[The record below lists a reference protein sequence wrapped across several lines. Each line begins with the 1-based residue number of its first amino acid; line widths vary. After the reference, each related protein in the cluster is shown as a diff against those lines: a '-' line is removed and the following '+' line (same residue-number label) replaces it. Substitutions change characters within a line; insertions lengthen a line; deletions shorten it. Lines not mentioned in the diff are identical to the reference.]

1 MGKSYVMIRVRVPLD
16 LHAVSCNGSG
26 AFALATPIRV
36 RDLLSLAVREAI
48 GTRAPA
54 DKFARNLRSTL
65 LGLSSG
71 RFTVDIN
78 GRLFSDADAVVVCG
92 DTADVRFFM
101 PSRRQV
107 QHSELA

>member
-1 MGKSYVMIRVRVPLD
+1 MIRVRVPLD

-26 AFALATPIRV
+26 AFALATPLRV

-54 DKFARNLRSTL
+54 DKFARSLRSTL
-65 LGLSSG
+65 HGLSAG

-92 DTADVRFFM
+92 DTADVRFFV
-101 PSRRQV
+101 PSCRPV
-107 QHSELA
+107 THTEIA